1 MDDADC
7 TTATV
12 QHRGMPRQENNSPG
26 LHFVIVDHIF
36 IVVIEY
42 GQSIMDII
50 TEGGEGGEEDEEG
63 EGGEG
68 GVKCKMIK
76 VIT

>member
-12 QHRGMPRQENNSPG
+12 QHRGMPRQDNNSPG

-50 TEGGEGGEEDEEG
+50 TEGGEEVRKVREVREAREG
-63 EGGEG
+63 LLSA
-68 GVKCKMIK
+68 K
-76 VIT
+76 

>member
-1 MDDADC
+1 MDDADR

-50 TEGGEGGEEDEEG
+50 TEGGEGR
-63 EGGEG
+63 
-68 GVKCKMIK
+68 
-76 VIT
+76 